1 MTLEAAEV
9 IARLQNVDLCT
20 VAVVG
25 IRPNGGGLYIDWS
38 GETIHSL
45 ITHLQAGCAEAVQ
58 TFIDQTKVDHDAKDA
73 A

>member
-1 MTLEAAEV
+1 MTPEASEV
-9 IARLQNVDLCT
+9 IARAQTVDLCT
-20 VAVVG
+20 VAVIG

-45 ITHLQAGCAEAVQ
+45 ITHLQAASAEAVQ
-58 TFIDQTKVDHDAKDA
+58 SFIDQTKVDHGKTDA